1 MKAWYLLYCKPR
13 SELRAQQHL
22 TMQQLETYLP
32 MLRLEKKEKGQAVIR
47 KQPLFPNYL
56 FVRFDPE
63 HTSVRQLHATRGV
76 VRLVD
81 CREQMTAIDDLLIT
95 RLKRREIT
103 EPVLAP
109 KALVKGD
116 KVRFTGGPFA
126 ELEGI
131 FQEQCGDTR
140 CRILFSFLGR
150 MQSLVV
156 DEDSVVTNICA

>member
-13 SELRAQQHL
+13 SEMRAQQHL

-32 MLRLEKKEKGQAVIR
+32 MLRLEKREKGQLVIR

-76 VRLVD
+76 ARLVD
-81 CREQMTAIDDLLIT
+81 CREQMTPIDDLLIS
-95 RLKRREIT
+95 RLKRREMS
-103 EPVLAP
+103 EPVVTPNALA
-109 KALVKGD
+109 KGD
-116 KVRFTGGPFA
+116 KVRFTDGPFA

-131 FQEQCGDTR
+131 FQEQCGETR
-140 CRILFSFLGR
+140 CRILFSFLGQ

-156 DEDSVVTNICA
+156 DKQLVAANTYA